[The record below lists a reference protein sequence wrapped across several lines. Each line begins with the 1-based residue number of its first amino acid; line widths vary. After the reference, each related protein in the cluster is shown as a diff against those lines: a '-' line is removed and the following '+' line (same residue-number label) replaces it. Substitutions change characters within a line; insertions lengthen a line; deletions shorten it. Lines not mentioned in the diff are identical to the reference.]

1 MIPAGLLD
9 KRVLITAAGSGIGRA
24 MAEAFLR
31 QGAKVAVCDIDAGSL
46 DALASEA
53 PEITAVAADVADEAD
68 VAALFKTVRD
78 KLGGLD
84 VLVNNAGIAG
94 PAGYLED
101 LSAAEWRRCL
111 SVNVDGGFLCAR
123 QALPLMKA
131 QGLGCI
137 INMASNAG
145 ILGFPMRSPY
155 AASKWAVVGLTKSLA
170 MEAGVFGIRV
180 NAIAPGSVEGE
191 RLDRVIKA
199 EADARGVTPDQI
211 REDYYRTS
219 SLRTFVSAD
228 EVASMTLFLASDAS
242 AKISGQVIP
251 LDGHTETLGGPY

>member
-1 MIPAGLLD
+1 
-9 KRVLITAAGSGIGRA
+9 
-24 MAEAFLR
+24 
-31 QGAKVAVCDIDAGSL
+31 
-46 DALASEA
+46 
-53 PEITAVAADVADEAD
+53 
-68 VAALFKTVRD
+68 
-78 KLGGLD
+78 
-84 VLVNNAGIAG
+84 
-94 PAGYLED
+94 
-101 LSAAEWRRCL
+101 
-111 SVNVDGGFLCAR
+111 
-123 QALPLMKA
+123 MKA
-131 QGLGCI
+131 QGSGCI

-170 MEAGVFGIRV
+170 MEAGAFGIRV

-191 RLDRVIKA
+191 RLNRVIAA
-199 EADARGVTPDQI
+199 EADARGVTPEEI

-228 EVASMTLFLASDAS
+228 EVASMALFLASDAG